1 MDITIFGAAGDVG
14 KRIVNEALIRG
25 HKVTG
30 VVRSEA
36 QYAKLPDNVR
46 SRVADAA
53 VPAQVARMAE
63 GQDLVISAVRPPEG
77 REDELVAL
85 TNSLLNGT
93 TEAGVRVLLV
103 GGAARLLVPGRNG
116 ETVLTAPDF
125 LPASA
130 VAIARACQAQYELSL
145 NETRADWTY
154 LSPAAM
160 LHPGDRTG
168 RYRLGDDTLVVDEQ
182 GVSRIS
188 MEDFAVA
195 MLDEA
200 ELSRHAGRAFTAGY

>member
-1 MDITIFGAAGDVG
+1 RDFGAERGAAVRTVHRCHSNCCRHCPGQPGETALENTFPQAIRTRRNVMDITIFGAAGDVG

-85 TNSLLNGT
+85 
-93 TEAGVRVLLV
+93 
-103 GGAARLLVPGRNG
+103 
-116 ETVLTAPDF
+116 
-125 LPASA
+125 
-130 VAIARACQAQYELSL
+130 
-145 NETRADWTY
+145 
-154 LSPAAM
+154 
-160 LHPGDRTG
+160 
-168 RYRLGDDTLVVDEQ
+168 
-182 GVSRIS
+182 
-188 MEDFAVA
+188 
-195 MLDEA
+195 
-200 ELSRHAGRAFTAGY
+200 

>member
-77 REDELVAL
+77 RRCLS
-85 TNSLLNGT
+85 SLL
-93 TEAGVRVLLV
+93 EPVIRRLLIADPVEPAGLPGR
-103 GGAARLLVPGRNG
+103 GSARLSGAVSSCGWHCS
-116 ETVLTAPDF
+116 TARDV
-125 LPASA
+125 A
-130 VAIARACQAQYELSL
+130 V
-145 NETRADWTY
+145 
-154 LSPAAM
+154 SP
-160 LHPGDRTG
+160 R
-168 RYRLGDDTLVVDEQ
+168 
-182 GVSRIS
+182 
-188 MEDFAVA
+188 
-195 MLDEA
+195 
-200 ELSRHAGRAFTAGY
+200 